1 MCAEAP
7 FEELAALGNCFESLL
22 GVVALTIISPQIAER
37 LFTLKD
43 CCRSNLLRHQSKRGD
58 VGTIPAGWKNHF
70 QSARG
75 IPLALPPKNR
85 QPLQPGVSLSFAAG
99 AFYSR
104 SHLASSRAQ

>member
-7 FEELAALGNCFESLL
+7 FEELAALGNCFEALL

-43 CCRSNLLRHQSKRGD
+43 CCRSHLLRHPSNRGD
-58 VGTIPAGWKNHF
+58 LGPIPAVRQPPFHT
-70 QSARG
+70 ARG
-75 IPLALPPKNR
+75 IPLGLRPKER

-99 AFYSR
+99 AF
-104 SHLASSRAQ
+104 

>member
-43 CCRSNLLRHQSKRGD
+43 RCRSNLLRCQSKRGD
-58 VGTIPAGWKNHF
+58 VGTIPAAWQTHF
-70 QSARG
+70 HSARG
-75 IPLALPPKNR
+75 IPLGLRPKER
-85 QPLQPGVSLSFAAG
+85 QPLQPGVSLGFGAD

>member
-22 GVVALTIISPQIAER
+22 GVVALTITRPQMAER

-43 CCRSNLLRHQSKRGD
+43 RCRSNLLRRQSKRGD
-58 VGTIPAGWKNHF
+58 VGTIPAVWQTHF
-70 QSARG
+70 HSARG
-75 IPLALPPKNR
+75 IPLRLRPKER
-85 QPLQPGVSLSFAAG
+85 QPLQRGVSLSFAAG

>member
-43 CCRSNLLRHQSKRGD
+43 RCRSNLLRHQSKRGD
-58 VGTIPAGWKNHF
+58 VGTIPAVWQTHF
-70 QSARG
+70 HSARG
-75 IPLALPPKNR
+75 IPLGLRPKER